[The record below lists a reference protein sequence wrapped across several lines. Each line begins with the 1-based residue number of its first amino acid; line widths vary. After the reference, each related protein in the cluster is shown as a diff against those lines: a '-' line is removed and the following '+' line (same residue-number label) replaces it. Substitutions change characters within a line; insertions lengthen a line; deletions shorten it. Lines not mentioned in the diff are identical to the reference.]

1 MKLSNE
7 TLNILKNFSTIN
19 QNLEVK
25 AGSKLATVSA
35 TKSVLAKA
43 TLKEDFPE
51 DFCVYDLNQFLLV
64 YSMFKDN
71 VELGF
76 DEHNVIFKSGRKQ
89 SKYRKASRD
98 TIVTA
103 PEKEIKLTN
112 PDYSF
117 TLSESDY
124 SDILK
129 ASSVLS
135 SPHIALKSDGKH
147 VTLYAYDAKDD
158 TQHSTN
164 IDVGDGNGK
173 SFNMVFKT
181 ENLKMISGSYDV
193 QISFKGLAHFKN
205 TKDDIQYWIA
215 IELNESTF

>member
-25 AGSKLATVSA
+25 AGNKLTTVSA
-35 TKSVLAKA
+35 TKTVLAKA
-43 TLKEDFPE
+43 TLKEDFPQ

-76 DEHNVIFKSGRKQ
+76 DDHNVIFKSGRKQ

-98 TIVTA
+98 TIVTP
-103 PEKEIKLTN
+103 PEKEIKLTHV
-112 PDYSF
+112 DYSF
-117 TLSESDY
+117 KLSESDY

-129 ASSVLS
+129 AANVLS
-135 SPHIALKSDGKH
+135 SPNIALKSDGKD
-147 VTLYAYDAKDD
+147 VILYAYDANDD
-158 TQHSTN
+158 AQHSTN
-164 IDVGDGNGK
+164 IDVGTAEGQK
-173 SFNMVFKT
+173 FNIVFKT
-181 ENLKMISGSYDV
+181 ENLKMLAGSYDV

-215 IELNESTF
+215 IEGKESTY